1 VSGDAHFDLW
11 YLCVLAGAVLLGAV
25 LPVLPTGAAV
35 SAGAVLAS
43 HSNPIGLVGVLI
55 AGAGG
60 AYVGDL
66 IVYGACRLGGE
77 RLAKRVGWL
86 RDNASL
92 DALRV
97 RLSKHEISVLL
108 TSRLIPGGRVPVLL
122 AAGLAGF
129 SWRRF
134 AVVDLAA
141 SSLWAAVYMAIGLL
155 GFALFDEPWQG
166 VLAAIVLV
174 ILVTAVSSMVQRHRR
189 KAAAAR
195 RAGPEEEAEQTSE
208 TPEAKPSEAKTS
220 EGRPAEAR
228 PSEARASDS
237 E

>member
-1 VSGDAHFDLW
+1 MNGDARFDLW
-11 YLCVLAGAVLLGAV
+11 YLVVLAGAVLLGAV

-35 SAGAVLAS
+35 SAGAVLAL
-43 HSNPIGLVGVLI
+43 HSNPIGLLGVLI
-55 AGAGG
+55 AGAAG

-66 IVYGACRLGGE
+66 IVYAGCRFGGE

-97 RLSKHEISVLL
+97 RLDHHEIGVLL

-122 AAGLAGF
+122 AAGLAGY
-129 SWRRF
+129 SWERF

-155 GFALFDEPWQG
+155 GYALFDKPWEG

-174 ILVTAVSSMVQRHRR
+174 VLTTVLSSLVRR
-189 KAAAAR
+189 ARRNRAAA
-195 RAGPEEEAEQTSE
+195 
-208 TPEAKPSEAKTS
+208 K
-220 EGRPAEAR
+220 
-228 PSEARASDS
+228 SDS

>member
-1 VSGDAHFDLW
+1 MSGDAHFDLW
-11 YLCVLAGAVLLGAV
+11 YLFALAGAVLIGAV

-35 SAGAVLAS
+35 STGAVLAS

-66 IVYGACRLGGE
+66 IVYAGCRFGGE

-92 DALRV
+92 DALRD
-97 RLSKHEISVLL
+97 RLAEHEIGVLL

-122 AAGLAGF
+122 AAGLAGYK
-129 SWRRF
+129 WERF
-134 AVVDLAA
+134 ALVDLTA

-155 GFALFDEPWQG
+155 GYVLFDKPWQG
-166 VLAAIVLV
+166 VVAAIVLV
-174 ILVTAVSSMVQRHRR
+174 VLTTVVSALIQRARR
-189 KAAAAR
+189 KRAAA
-195 RAGPEEEAEQTSE
+195 
-208 TPEAKPSEAKTS
+208 K
-220 EGRPAEAR
+220 
-228 PSEARASDS
+228 ASDA

>member
-11 YLCVLAGAVLLGAV
+11 YLFALAGAVLLGAV

-66 IVYGACRLGGE
+66 IVYAGCRFGGE
-77 RLAKRVGWL
+77 RLAKRIGWL

-92 DALRV
+92 DALRE
-97 RLSKHEISVLL
+97 RLAEHEITVLL

-122 AAGLAGF
+122 AAGLAGYR
-129 SWRRF
+129 WERF
-134 AVVDLAA
+134 ALVDLTA

-155 GFALFDEPWQG
+155 GYALFDEPWQG
-166 VLAAIVLV
+166 VVAAIVLV
-174 ILVTAVSSMVQRHRR
+174 ILTTVVSSVVQRRRR
-189 KAAAAR
+189 K
-195 RAGPEEEAEQTSE
+195 
-208 TPEAKPSEAKTS
+208 K
-220 EGRPAEAR
+220 
-228 PSEARASDS
+228 RASDS

>member
-1 VSGDAHFDLW
+1 MSGNTHFDVW
-11 YLCVLAGAVLLGAV
+11 YLFALAGAVLLGAV

-43 HSNPIGLVGVLI
+43 HGNPIGLAGVLL
-55 AGAGG
+55 AGALG
-60 AYVGDL
+60 AYLGDL
-66 IVYGACRLGGE
+66 IVYAGCRFGGE

-92 DALRV
+92 DALRI
-97 RLSKHEISVLL
+97 RLADHEIGVLL

-122 AAGLAGF
+122 AAGLAGYR
-129 SWRRF
+129 WERF
-134 AVVDLAA
+134 AVVDLIA

-155 GFALFDEPWQG
+155 GYALFDEPWQG

-174 ILVTAVSSMVQRHRR
+174 ILATVVSGVVQRRR
-189 KAAAAR
+189 RNK
-195 RAGPEEEAEQTSE
+195 
-208 TPEAKPSEAKTS
+208 
-220 EGRPAEAR
+220 
-228 PSEARASDS
+228 RASDS

>member
-1 VSGDAHFDLW
+1 M
-11 YLCVLAGAVLLGAV
+11 
-25 LPVLPTGAAV
+25 
-35 SAGAVLAS
+35 
-43 HSNPIGLVGVLI
+43 
-55 AGAGG
+55 
-60 AYVGDL
+60 
-66 IVYGACRLGGE
+66 
-77 RLAKRVGWL
+77 
-86 RDNASL
+86 
-92 DALRV
+92 
-97 RLSKHEISVLL
+97 
-108 TSRLIPGGRVPVLL
+108 LL

-195 RAGPEEEAEQTSE
+195 RVGPEGEAEQTSE
-208 TPEAKPSEAKTS
+208 TPESK
-220 EGRPAEAR
+220 PAEAR

>member
-1 VSGDAHFDLW
+1 VSGDPRFDVW
-11 YLCVLAGAVLLGAV
+11 YLFALAGTVLVGAV

-43 HSNPIGLVGVLI
+43 HHNPIALVGVLI

-66 IVYGACRLGGE
+66 IVYAGCRFGGE

-92 DALRV
+92 DALQD
-97 RLSKHEISVLL
+97 RLSEHEIGVLL

-122 AAGLAGF
+122 AAGLAGYK
-129 SWRRF
+129 WERF
-134 AVVDLAA
+134 ALVDLAA
-141 SSLWAAVYMAIGLL
+141 SSLWAAVYMVIGLV
-155 GFALFDEPWQG
+155 GYALFDEPWQG

-174 ILVTAVSSMVQRHRR
+174 ILTTVVSGLVQRHRH
-189 KAAAAR
+189 R
-195 RAGPEEEAEQTSE
+195 RAAGGSPTA
-208 TPEAKPSEAKTS
+208 
-220 EGRPAEAR
+220 
-228 PSEARASDS
+228 ASDA

>member
-1 VSGDAHFDLW
+1 VTGETRFDVW
-11 YLCVLAGAVLLGAV
+11 YLFALAGAVLLGAV

-43 HSNPIGLVGVLI
+43 HHNPIGLVGVLI

-60 AYVGDL
+60 AYFGDL
-66 IVYGACRLGGE
+66 IVYAGCRFGGE

-92 DALRV
+92 DALQD
-97 RLSKHEISVLL
+97 RLSEHEVGVLL

-122 AAGLAGF
+122 AAGLAGYR
-129 SWRRF
+129 WERF
-134 AVVDLAA
+134 ALVDLTA

-155 GFALFDEPWQG
+155 GYALFDKPWQG

-174 ILVTAVSSMVQRHRR
+174 ILTTVISSAVQRRRR
-189 KAAAAR
+189 KKSTSD
-195 RAGPEEEAEQTSE
+195 PE
-208 TPEAKPSEAKTS
+208 
-220 EGRPAEAR
+220 
-228 PSEARASDS
+228 
-237 E
+237 

>member
-11 YLCVLAGAVLLGAV
+11 YLFALAGAVLLGAV

-66 IVYGACRLGGE
+66 IVYAGCRFGGE
-77 RLAKRVGWL
+77 RLAKRIGWL

-92 DALRV
+92 DALRE
-97 RLSKHEISVLL
+97 RLAEHEITVLL

-122 AAGLAGF
+122 AAGLAGYR
-129 SWRRF
+129 WERF
-134 AVVDLAA
+134 ALVDLIA

-155 GFALFDEPWQG
+155 GYALFDEPWQG
-166 VLAAIVLV
+166 VVAAIVLV
-174 ILVTAVSSMVQRHRR
+174 ILTTVVSSVVQRRRR
-189 KAAAAR
+189 K
-195 RAGPEEEAEQTSE
+195 
-208 TPEAKPSEAKTS
+208 K
-220 EGRPAEAR
+220 
-228 PSEARASDS
+228 RASDS

>member
-1 VSGDAHFDLW
+1 MSGDAHFDLW
-11 YLCVLAGAVLLGAV
+11 YLFALAGAVLLGAV

-60 AYVGDL
+60 AYLGDL
-66 IVYGACRLGGE
+66 IVYAGCRFGGE

-92 DALRV
+92 DTLRD
-97 RLSKHEISVLL
+97 RLAEHEIGVLL

-122 AAGLAGF
+122 AAGLAGYP
-129 SWRRF
+129 WERF
-134 AVVDLAA
+134 ALVDLTA

-155 GFALFDEPWQG
+155 GYALFDEPWQG

-174 ILVTAVSSMVQRHRR
+174 LLVTVASNLIRRARR
-189 KAAAAR
+189 KR
-195 RAGPEEEAEQTSE
+195 SDPE
-208 TPEAKPSEAKTS
+208 
-220 EGRPAEAR
+220 
-228 PSEARASDS
+228 
-237 E
+237 

>member
-1 VSGDAHFDLW
+1 MSGDARFDLW
-11 YLCVLAGAVLLGAV
+11 YLIALAGAVLVGAV

-35 SAGAVLAS
+35 SAGAVLAL
-43 HSNPIGLVGVLI
+43 HNNLI
-55 AGAGG
+55 AGMAG
-60 AYVGDL
+60 AYAGDL
-66 IVYGACRLGGE
+66 IVYAGCRFGGE

-97 RLSKHEISVLL
+97 RLDAHEVSVLL

-122 AAGLAGF
+122 AAGLAGYP
-129 SWRRF
+129 WERF
-134 AVVDLAA
+134 ALVDLAA

-155 GFALFDEPWQG
+155 GYALFDEPWQG

-174 ILVTAVSSMVQRHRR
+174 VLVTVLSSLVQRARR
-189 KAAAAR
+189 KRAAAR
-195 RAGPEEEAEQTSE
+195 
-208 TPEAKPSEAKTS
+208 
-220 EGRPAEAR
+220 
-228 PSEARASDS
+228 SDS

>member
-1 VSGDAHFDLW
+1 MTAGSDFDFW
-11 YLCVLAGAVLLGAV
+11 YLCLLAGAVLLGAV

-43 HSNPIGLVGVLI
+43 HSNPVGLVGVLI

-60 AYVGDL
+60 AYLGDL
-66 IVYGACRLGGE
+66 IVYAGCRFGGE

-97 RLSKHEISVLL
+97 RLAEHEVTVLL

-122 AAGLAGF
+122 AAGLAGYP
-129 SWRRF
+129 WQRF
-134 AVVDLAA
+134 AVVDLTA

-155 GFALFDEPWQG
+155 GYVLFDKPWQG
-166 VLAAIVLV
+166 VVAAIVLV
-174 ILVTAVSSMVQRHRR
+174 LLVTVISSLVQRARR
-189 KAAAAR
+189 KGAASQAAGGETG
-195 RAGPEEEAEQTSE
+195 AEEPAS
-208 TPEAKPSEAKTS
+208 
-220 EGRPAEAR
+220 GAEA
-228 PSEARASDS
+228 SSDA

>member
-1 VSGDAHFDLW
+1 MSGDTRFDLW
-11 YLCVLAGAVLLGAV
+11 YLFALAGAVLLGAV

-35 SAGAVLAS
+35 SAGAVLAT

-66 IVYGACRLGGE
+66 IVYAGCRFGGE

-92 DALRV
+92 DALRD
-97 RLSKHEISVLL
+97 RLAEHEISVLL

-122 AAGLAGF
+122 AAGLAGYR
-129 SWRRF
+129 WERF
-134 AVVDLAA
+134 ALVDLTA

-155 GFALFDEPWQG
+155 GYALFDEPWQG
-166 VLAAIVLV
+166 VVAAIVLV
-174 ILVTAVSSMVQRHRR
+174 MLTTVISSLVRRARR
-189 KAAAAR
+189 KSSD
-195 RAGPEEEAEQTSE
+195 PE
-208 TPEAKPSEAKTS
+208 
-220 EGRPAEAR
+220 
-228 PSEARASDS
+228 
-237 E
+237 